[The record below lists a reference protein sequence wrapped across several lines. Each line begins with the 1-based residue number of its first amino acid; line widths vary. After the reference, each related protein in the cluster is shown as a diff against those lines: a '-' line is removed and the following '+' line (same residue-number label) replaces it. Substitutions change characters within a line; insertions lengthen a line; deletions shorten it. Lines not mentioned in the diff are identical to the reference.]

1 MDDNDKSLVIQC
13 QLFDILYYPL
23 SNIDK
28 RKEMIIA
35 LKNKIQ
41 ATLRQCREYGIEYAD
56 FENLEERK
64 KFLKRIKRE
73 SSIKDKC
80 NEFSINYIKSDNDP
94 SLSMQ
99 MKKNIKSATQQ
110 KWRLKKRRRLR
121 TGNEIINVSF

>member
-1 MDDNDKSLVIQC
+1 MDDNEKSLVIQC

-56 FENLEERK
+56 FENNAMNAECYE
-64 KFLKRIKRE
+64 
-73 SSIKDKC
+73 C
-80 NEFSINYIKSDNDP
+80 
-94 SLSMQ
+94 
-99 MKKNIKSATQQ
+99 
-110 KWRLKKRRRLR
+110 RR
-121 TGNEIINVSF
+121 